1 MNKVLVLGRN
11 SRSTKLLLSVLFEKK
26 FEVFFIEEK
35 RDDKKQL
42 IIKRIKR
49 LGVFKVLSQSA
60 FMMFTR
66 IQVKSKKV
74 ESRLSEIE
82 KETVSELHKIKAV
95 ETVLNINDEKVIN
108 KINDISPSVI
118 VLSGTRILSSEFLSK
133 INCPI
138 INIHAGIT
146 PSYRGVHGG
155 YWSLINQQPELF
167 GTTIHFVDEGVDTG
181 NVLEHA
187 FLTPSNEDVFST
199 YPLLQMSAALKVLPR
214 LLERILNKEENC
226 FVPKLSSAI
235 WTHPTIWQYCYY
247 RIKYGIK

>member
-11 SRSTKLLLSVLFEKK
+11 SRPTRLLLSVLFERS
-26 FEVFFIEEK
+26 FDVFFIEEK

-49 LGVFKVLSQSA
+49 LGIFKVLSQLT
-60 FMMFTR
+60 FMVFSR
-66 IQVKSKKV
+66 IQAKSKKV

-82 KETVSELHKIKAV
+82 KETVSDLHEIKAV
-95 ETVLNINDEKVIN
+95 NTVSNINDDKVISS
-108 KINDISPSVI
+108 INDISPSVI

-199 YPLLQMSAALKVLPR
+199 YPLLQMSAALKVLPT

>member
-1 MNKVLVLGRN
+1 MLGRN
-11 SRSTKLLLSVLFEKK
+11 SRPTRLLLSVLFERS
-26 FEVFFIEEK
+26 FDVFFIEEK

-49 LGVFKVLSQSA
+49 LGIFKVLSQLT
-60 FMMFTR
+60 FMVFSR
-66 IQVKSKKV
+66 IQAKSKKV

-82 KETVSELHKIKAV
+82 KETVSDLHEIKAV
-95 ETVLNINDEKVIN
+95 NTVSNINDDKVISS
-108 KINDISPSVI
+108 INDISPSVI

-199 YPLLQMSAALKVLPR
+199 YPLLQMSAALKVLPT

-235 WTHPTIWQYCYY
+235 WTHPTIWQYFYY

>member
-1 MNKVLVLGRN
+1 MNKVLVLGRD
-11 SRSTKLLLSVLFEKK
+11 SRSTKLLLSVLFEKN

-35 RDDKKQL
+35 RNDKKML
-42 IIKRIKR
+42 IIKRIKKF
-49 LGVFKVLSQSA
+49 GVFKVLSQSA
-60 FMMFTR
+60 FMVFSR
-66 IQVKSKKV
+66 IQAKNKNV
-74 ESRLSEIE
+74 ESRLLEIE
-82 KETVSELHKIKAV
+82 KETVSNLHEIKAV
-95 ETVLNINDEKVIN
+95 NTVLNVNDKKIINQIN
-108 KINDISPSVI
+108 KISPNVI

-167 GTTIHFVDEGVDTG
+167 GVTIHFVDEGVDTG
-181 NVLEHA
+181 NVLEQA
-187 FLTPSNEDVFST
+187 FLTPSSEDVFST
-199 YPLLQMSAALKVLPR
+199 YPLLQMSAALKVLPT
-214 LLERILNKEENC
+214 LLERILKKEDNC